1 MRDVRRSALL
11 PYAPAQ
17 VYGLVADVERYPEF
31 LPWCTAARIL
41 AQDRDEVTVTLGLA
55 SGLARASFTTRN
67 RLEPDRSLTMSLVEG
82 PFDHLEGRWQFT
94 PISNAGTRADLHVA
108 FATHGVIGAIALGP
122 VFESACNHLVD
133 AFARRAR
140 QVYGGR

>member
-11 PYAPAQ
+11 PYTPVQ

-41 AQDRDEVTVTLGLA
+41 AQDDEQVTVTLGLA

-67 RLEPDRSLTMSLVEG
+67 RLDPGRSLTCATR
-82 PFDHLEGRWQFT
+82 RWRFT
-94 PISNAGTRADLHVA
+94 
-108 FATHGVIGAIALGP
+108 
-122 VFESACNHLVD
+122 
-133 AFARRAR
+133 RRALTA
-140 QVYGGR
+140 

>member
-17 VYGLVADVERYPEF
+17 VFGLVADVERYPEF
-31 LPWCTAARIL
+31 LPWCTEARIL
-41 AQDRDEVTVTLGLA
+41 GGNDREMTVTLGLA
-55 SGLARASFTTRN
+55 SGFARARFTTKN
-67 RLEPDRSLTMSLVEG
+67 RLDPHRALTMSLVDG
-82 PFDHLEGRWQFT
+82 PFDHLEGQWAFT
-94 PISNAGTRADLHVA
+94 AIADAGTRADLHVS
-108 FATHGVIGAIALGP
+108 FSTHGLVGTLALGP
-122 VFESACNHLVD
+122 AFEGICNHLVD